1 MAPKTIING
10 PTQLVFLD
18 IKLDLGM
25 SMSLEH
31 FLTKIIERKKNIVSY
46 LEKANKINN
55 PIACWIV
62 FYKLLTSS
70 KSQ

>member
-18 IKLDLGM
+18 IKLQGIDFKLVSTSHFHSVNVSDVDLGM

-31 FLTKIIERKKNIVSY
+31 SLTKIIERKKIVY
-46 LEKANKINN
+46 FI
-55 PIACWIV
+55 
-62 FYKLLTSS
+62 S
-70 KSQ
+70 KKHIK